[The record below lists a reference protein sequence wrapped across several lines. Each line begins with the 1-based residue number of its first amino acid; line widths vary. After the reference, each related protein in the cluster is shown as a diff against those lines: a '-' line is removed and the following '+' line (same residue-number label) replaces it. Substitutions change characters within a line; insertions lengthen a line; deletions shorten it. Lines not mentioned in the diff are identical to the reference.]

1 MRDDLNQSQNDN
13 NKEID
18 DFLKQFHKPEK
29 VEDSFNQITDRF
41 EKKYGTGPLNS
52 EEVEKEASPVSE
64 TADEASLKQVTS
76 NRMERL
82 RSKHSSG
89 ILSGRSSKPKR
100 SERLSG

>member
-1 MRDDLNQSQNDN
+1 MLR
-13 NKEID
+13 
-18 DFLKQFHKPEK
+18 
-29 VEDSFNQITDRF
+29 FNAENMYHELDRF

-82 RSKHSSG
+82 R
-89 ILSGRSSKPKR
+89 
-100 SERLSG
+100 